1 MIERF
6 YSRPETIARLRSGP
20 LGSHID
26 GFTETL
32 SKQGYSFDVITKK
45 IRAVGKIGRWL
56 SQGQVDLVALDEQRI
71 IEFIE
76 YCRGKEFLSETQS
89 AALNQL
95 LCYLRKAGVVPTVT
109 PISTDMRQ
117 PIEKEFE
124 EYLAL
129 ERGVSPLGRRYQLL
143 IARRFLIERFGT
155 STFDC
160 SQLCAADVTQFTLRH
175 AYTYKLRTAQTMLSA
190 LRGFLR
196 FLYMRGETPN
206 DLTGCVFRV
215 ANWHLAGLPK
225 YLEPKQ
231 VEHLLQSVDQTTRS
245 GLRDYAILLLLARLG
260 LRGAEVVNLE
270 LGDIDWEAGTITVRG
285 KGKWYNRLPIPQDV
299 GEAIVKYLRYG
310 RPKCSCR
317 RVFIRTVAPY
327 RELLSSAATHD
338 IVENYLARAGL
349 HPDRKGTHLLRHSLA
364 TRMIRGGNTLDE
376 IGDILGHQF
385 HSSTEIYA
393 KVAITSLRA
402 LAQPW
407 PGGRP

>member
-6 YSRPETIARLRSGP
+6 YSRSETITRLRSGQ

-26 GFTETL
+26 GFAESL
-32 SKQGYSFDVITKK
+32 STQGYSFDVLKEK

-76 YCRGKEFLSETQS
+76 YCRGKQFLSDIQS

-95 LCYLRKAGVVPTVT
+95 LCYLRKVGAVPPAALIT
-109 PISTDMRQ
+109 TDTRQ
-117 PIEKEFE
+117 LIEKKFE
-124 EYLAL
+124 EYLAT
-129 ERGVSPLGRRYQLL
+129 ERGLSCRTIRYQLL
-143 IARRFLIERFGT
+143 IARRFLTERFGN
-155 STFDC
+155 SSFEC
-160 SQLCAADVTQFTLRH
+160 GRLCAADVTQFTLRH
-175 AYTYKLRTAQTMLSA
+175 AYAYKLRTAQTMLSV

-206 DLTGCVFRV
+206 DLTGSVFKV
-215 ANWHLAGLPK
+215 ADWHLAGLPK
-225 YLEPKQ
+225 FLETKQ
-231 VEHLLQSVDQTTRS
+231 VERLIQNVDRTTRS

-260 LRGAEVVNLE
+260 LRGGEVVNLE
-270 LGDIDWEAGTITVRG
+270 LEDIDWEAGTITVRG
-285 KGKWYNRLPIPQDV
+285 KGKWHNCLPLPQDV
-299 GEAIVKYLRYG
+299 GEAIVKYLRCG

-317 RVFIRTVAPY
+317 RVFIRTIAPY
-327 RELLSSAATHD
+327 RPLLSSSATHG
-338 IVENYLARAGL
+338 IVEYHLARAGL
-349 HPDRKGTHLLRHSLA
+349 HPGRKGAHLLRHSLA
-364 TRMIRGGNTLDE
+364 TRMIRGGNTLSE

-393 KVAITSLRA
+393 KVAVSALRA

>member
-6 YSRPETIARLRSGP
+6 YSRSETITRLRSGP
-20 LGSHID
+20 LGGHID
-26 GFTETL
+26 AFAETL
-32 SKQGYSFDVITKK
+32 LKQGYSFYVITEK

-56 SQGQVDLVALDEQRI
+56 SQQQMNLVALDEQCI
-71 IEFIE
+71 LEFME
-76 YCRGKEFLSETQS
+76 YCRGKQFLSENQS

-95 LCYLRKAGVVPTVT
+95 LCYLRKAGVVPTA
-109 PISTDMRQ
+109 PAMSTDTRQ
-117 PIEKEFE
+117 AIEKEFE
-124 EYLAL
+124 KYLAM
-129 ERGVSPLGRRYQLL
+129 ERGVSLPGRRYQLL
-143 IARRFLIERFGT
+143 IARRFLTGRFGT

-160 SQLCAADVTQFTLRH
+160 RKLCAADVIQFTLRH

-231 VEHLLQSVDQTTRS
+231 VEHLLQSVDQTSRA

-260 LRGAEVVNLE
+260 LRGGEVVNLE
-270 LGDIDWEAGTITVRG
+270 LEDIDWEAGTITVRG
-285 KGKWYNRLPIPQDV
+285 KGKWHNRLPIPQDV
-299 GEAIVKYLRYG
+299 GEAIVKYLRHG

-327 RELLSSAATHD
+327 RELLSSAATHN
-338 IVENYLARAGL
+338 IVESHLACAGL
-349 HPDRKGTHLLRHSLA
+349 HPHSKGTHLLRHSLA